1 MRCKVVFNDVTMM
14 PKILFGHMSK
24 FLCMPVLLDMKK
36 EVLRSDRDSD
46 ACWHTIFGRFL
57 CVLVDVC
64 AACAEM
70 RTGTAHRS
78 DDGLSK
84 RVKNMEKNGAMMV
97 KNLCDFQWSLS
108 PLNPKFGL
116 LPFL

>member
-70 RTGTAHRS
+70 RTGTAYRS

-84 RVKNMEKNGAMMV
+84 PVKNTEDQSDQRKKPGAMMI
-97 KNLCDFQWSLS
+97 KNLCDFQW
-108 PLNPKFGL
+108 PL
-116 LPFL
+116 